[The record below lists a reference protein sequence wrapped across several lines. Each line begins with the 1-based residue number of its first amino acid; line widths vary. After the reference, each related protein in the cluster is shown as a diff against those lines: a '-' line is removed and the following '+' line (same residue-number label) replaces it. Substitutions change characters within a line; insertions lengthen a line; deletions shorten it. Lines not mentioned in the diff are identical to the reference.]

1 MKTRAHTSAP
11 PALAGFASL
20 AEQYDG
26 FICDLWGVLHDGVTA
41 FPHALDC
48 LERLKAQGKKVVIL
62 SNAPRRAAEVE
73 TRMNEMGIRPDLY
86 QGVMSSGE
94 EAWRHLKRRPDVWYQ
109 ELGEACFHLGP
120 DRDQGMRADLDYRF
134 VESLPEADFLLN
146 TGAHMSED
154 TLENYRHELEEAAR
168 YKLPMV
174 CANPDLEVIRGGK
187 REICAGLL
195 AEEYE
200 RLGGEVRYHGKPH
213 VEIYASCFAM
223 LQGVDRAR
231 IAAVGDSL
239 RTDIAGAQA
248 AGVDGIFVVGGIHA
262 EALGIEEGDLP
273 SDHALNELY
282 RDRGIT
288 PAVALPVFRW

>member
-1 MKTRAHTSAP
+1 MKTDTQTST
-11 PALAGFASL
+11 PALEGFAPL
-20 AEQYDG
+20 AERYDG

-48 LERLKAQGKKVVIL
+48 LEELKALGKKIVIL

-73 TRMNEMGIRPDLY
+73 GRMNEMGIRPDLY

-94 EAWRHLKRRPDVWYQ
+94 ETWRHLKTRPDSFYQ
-109 ELGEACFHLGP
+109 SLGQACFHLGP
-120 DRDQGMRADLDYRF
+120 DRDQGMRQDLDYRF
-134 VESLPEADFLLN
+134 VEAIPEADFVLN

-154 TLENYRHELEEAAR
+154 TLDNYRHELEEAVSH
-168 YKLPMV
+168 KLPMI

-195 AEEYE
+195 AEAYE
-200 RLGGEVRYHGKPH
+200 EMGGRVRYHGKPH
-213 VEIYASCFAM
+213 VEIYDSCFALLEGM
-223 LQGVDRAR
+223 DRSR

-248 AGVDGIFVVGGIHA
+248 AGVDGLFVVGGIHA
-262 EALGIEEGDLP
+262 EALGIEEGQLP
-273 SDHALNELY
+273 SAGTLNKLY
-282 RDRGIT
+282 SDRGIT
-288 PAVALPVFRW
+288 PAAALPVFRW